1 MTDKSQ
7 ILIETLKKIVI
18 EANQISA
25 ISNADYEKQLVE
37 KFFQTKYNLEC
48 QFDLKLENSPYNG
61 IIELISLISIDRK
74 TSLFKLK
81 VLIRFISDCFIA
93 SGLID
98 KLNSI
103 QIEILFKCCQVE
115 LDRHAYY
122 FDGDANKYDSNFYLW
137 KGTLTNLVSRFGTE
151 DFINANTNTIQNFY
165 EYKKLIF

>member
-7 ILIETLKKIVI
+7 IVIETLKKIVI

-25 ISNADYEKQLVE
+25 INNADYEKQLVE
-37 KFFQTKYNLEC
+37 KFFQTKYNLER
-48 QFDLKLENSPYNG
+48 QYDLKLENSSDNG
-61 IIELISLISIDRK
+61 IIELISLISIDRR

-81 VLIRFISDCFIA
+81 VLIRYISDCFIA

-98 KLNSI
+98 KLNPI

-115 LDRHAYY
+115 LDTQAYY

-137 KGTLTNLVSRFGTE
+137 KGTLTNLVSRCGTE
-151 DFINANTNTIQNFY
+151 DFINANTNTIQTFY